1 MSEKPPT
8 GQVISIADY
17 LGPTGGSSTPSPS
30 ATAPTLSISEAR
42 RSAAA
47 GSRIGSTVSS
57 RSSAR
62 CSATAISPC
71 SMSTGNGN
79 GSSVEG
85 RDIAEG
91 AARSADD
98 AQRQAA
104 AAIAAATGVPPRRR
118 ATVTEV
124 GSGSRLPDESF
135 RVLKHHD
142 EKAW

>member
-1 MSEKPPT
+1 
-8 GQVISIADY
+8 
-17 LGPTGGSSTPSPS
+17 
-30 ATAPTLSISEAR
+30 
-42 RSAAA
+42 
-47 GSRIGSTVSS
+47 
-57 RSSAR
+57 
-62 CSATAISPC
+62 
-71 SMSTGNGN
+71 MSTGNGN